1 MLTFAGRGTNAA
13 TGSELDFLSMDPILP
28 KQEKYPIHDVAF
40 NYTGRL
46 VAKFLLSFDDERYI
60 IERND

>member
-1 MLTFAGRGTNAA
+1 
-13 TGSELDFLSMDPILP
+13 MDPILP
-28 KQEKYPIHDVAF
+28 KQEQYPIRDVAF

-46 VAKFLLSFDDERYI
+46 VAKFLLSFNDERYI